1 MIDKTEY
8 EYIENISFSSRIC
21 RFLKKHYTPILLVLV
36 WLFFTLF
43 WYFDPRNNDPNLA
56 YPYSAVIQ
64 VVIGCDII
72 LLFVIAI
79 IRALVTV
86 VKTIRKRK
94 NKYSESEASITE
106 TVEPESERFK
116 RVRRDP
122 IEREPNRAK
131 RIMLR
136 TLRGLKSS
144 YQLKLFILASLILD
158 AAAYF
163 LHGGESFASDAPRVL
178 AFITFMFFAFPL
190 CVFITAILL
199 VPVVF
204 IILAFDALPIAV
216 ENVTNKILDFLK

>member
-8 EYIENISFSSRIC
+8 EYVENISFSSRIF
-21 RFLKKHYTPILLVLV
+21 RFLKKHYIPILLILV
-36 WLFFTLF
+36 WLFFTLR
-43 WYFDPRNNDPNLA
+43 WYFDPRNNDPEMS

-79 IRALVTV
+79 IRTLVTV

-106 TVEPESERFK
+106 TVEPESVRFK

-136 TLRGLKSS
+136 TLRGLKSH
-144 YQLKLFILASLILD
+144 YKLKLWILASLILD

-163 LHGGESFASDAPRVL
+163 YMGEHFASDAPRIL
-178 AFITFMFFAFPL
+178 SFITFMMVAFLP
-190 CVFITAILL
+190 CMFITAILL
-199 VPVVF
+199 APVVF
-204 IILAFDALPIAV
+204 IILSFDVLPVAV
-216 ENVTNKILDFLK
+216 EEVTNKILDFLK

>member
-8 EYIENISFSSRIC
+8 EYIENISFSSRIF
-21 RFLKKHYTPILLVLV
+21 RFLKKHYTPILLILV
-36 WLFFTLF
+36 WLFFTLL

-72 LLFVIAI
+72 LLFVIAL

-86 VKTIRKRK
+86 IKTIRKRK

-106 TVEPESERFK
+106 VEPESVRFK

-122 IEREPNRAK
+122 IDREPNRAK

-136 TLRGLKSS
+136 TLHGLKSR
-144 YQLKLFILASLILD
+144 YKLKLFILASLILD

-178 AFITFMFFAFPL
+178 AFITFMMVAFLP
-190 CVFITAILL
+190 CMFITAILL

-204 IILAFDALPIAV
+204 IILTFDVLPIAV

>member
-8 EYIENISFSSRIC
+8 EYIENISFFSRIS
-21 RFLKKHYTPILLVLV
+21 RFLKKHYIPILLILI
-36 WLFFTLF
+36 WLFFTLR

-106 TVEPESERFK
+106 TVEPESVRFK

-136 TLRGLKSS
+136 TLRWLKSH
-144 YQLKLFILASLILD
+144 YKLKLWILASLIID

-163 LHGGESFASDAPRVL
+163 YMGEPFASDAPRVL

-204 IILAFDALPIAV
+204 IILAFDVLPIAV

>member
-8 EYIENISFSSRIC
+8 EYIENISFSSRIF

-43 WYFDPRNNDPNLA
+43 WYFDQRNNDPNLA
-56 YPYSAVIQ
+56 YPYFAVIQ

-72 LLFVIAI
+72 LLFVIAL
-79 IRALVTV
+79 IRALLTV

-106 TVEPESERFK
+106 TVEPESVRFK
-116 RVRRDP
+116 RLRRDP

-136 TLRGLKSS
+136 TLRGLKSH
-144 YQLKLFILASLILD
+144 YKLKLWILASLILD

-163 LHGGESFASDAPRVL
+163 YAGESFASDAPRVL
-178 AFITFMFFAFPL
+178 AFITFMMVAILP
-190 CVFITAILL
+190 CMFITAILL
-199 VPVVF
+199 APVVF

>member
-8 EYIENISFSSRIC
+8 EYIENISFFSRIS
-21 RFLKKHYTPILLVLV
+21 RFLKKHYTPILLVLI
-36 WLFFTLF
+36 WLFFTLL
-43 WYFDPRNNDPNLA
+43 WYFDPRNNDPEMS

-79 IRALVTV
+79 IRTLVTV

-136 TLRGLKSS
+136 TLRGLKSH
-144 YQLKLFILASLILD
+144 YKLKLWILASLIID

-163 LHGGESFASDAPRVL
+163 YMDEPFASDAPRIL
-178 AFITFMFFAFPL
+178 SFITFMMVAILP
-190 CVFITAILL
+190 CMFITAILL
-199 VPVVF
+199 APVVL
-204 IILAFDALPIAV
+204 ITILFDTLPVAV

>member
-8 EYIENISFSSRIC
+8 EYIENISFSSRIF
-21 RFLKKHYTPILLVLV
+21 RFLKKHYTPILLILV
-36 WLFFTLF
+36 WLFFTLR

-86 VKTIRKRK
+86 IKTIRKRK

-106 TVEPESERFK
+106 TVEPESVRFK

-122 IEREPNRAK
+122 IDREPNRAK

-136 TLRGLKSS
+136 TLRGLKSH
-144 YQLKLFILASLILD
+144 YKLKLWIFASLILD
-158 AAAYF
+158 AAGYF
-163 LHGGESFASDAPRVL
+163 YMGESFASDAPRIL
-178 AFITFMFFAFPL
+178 SFITFMMVAILP
-190 CVFITAILL
+190 CMFITAILL
-199 VPVVF
+199 APVVF
-204 IILAFDALPIAV
+204 IILAFDVLPIAV
-216 ENVTNKILDFLK
+216 ENVTNKILDFIK

>member
-8 EYIENISFSSRIC
+8 EYVENISFSSRIF
-21 RFLKKHYTPILLVLV
+21 RFLKKHYTPILLILV
-36 WLFFTLF
+36 WLFFTLL
-43 WYFDPRNNDPNLA
+43 WYFDPRNNDPEMS

-79 IRALVTV
+79 IRTLVTV

-106 TVEPESERFK
+106 TVEPESVRFK
-116 RVRRDP
+116 RVRRDR

-136 TLRGLKSS
+136 TLRGLKSH
-144 YQLKLFILASLILD
+144 YKLKLWILASLIID

-163 LHGGESFASDAPRVL
+163 YMGEPFASDAPRVL
-178 AFITFMFFAFPL
+178 AFITFMMVAFLP
-190 CVFITAILL
+190 CMFITAILL

-204 IILAFDALPIAV
+204 IILAFDVLPIAV

>member
-8 EYIENISFSSRIC
+8 EYIEIC
-21 RFLKKHYTPILLVLV
+21 RFLKKHYTPILLILV

-106 TVEPESERFK
+106 TVEPESVRFK
-116 RVRRDP
+116 RLRRDP

-136 TLRGLKSS
+136 TLRWLKSH
-144 YQLKLFILASLILD
+144 YKLKLWILASLIID

-163 LHGGESFASDAPRVL
+163 YMGEPFASDAPRIL
-178 AFITFMFFAFPL
+178 SFITFMMVAFLP
-190 CVFITAILL
+190 CMFITAILPA
-199 VPVVF
+199 PVVL
-204 IILAFDALPIAV
+204 ITILFDTLPVAV
-216 ENVTNKILDFLK
+216 EEVTNKILDFLK

>member
-8 EYIENISFSSRIC
+8 EYIENISFFSRIS
-21 RFLKKHYTPILLVLV
+21 RFLKKHYTPILLVLI

-79 IRALVTV
+79 IRTLVTV

-106 TVEPESERFK
+106 TVEPESVRFK
-116 RVRRDP
+116 RLRRDP

-136 TLRGLKSS
+136 TLRWLKSH
-144 YQLKLFILASLILD
+144 YKLKLWILASLIID
-158 AAAYF
+158 AAGYF
-163 LHGGESFASDAPRVL
+163 YMGESFASDAPRIL
-178 AFITFMFFAFPL
+178 SFITFMMVAFLP
-190 CVFITAILL
+190 CMFITAIILA
-199 VPVVF
+199 PVVL
-204 IILAFDALPIAV
+204 ITILFDTLPVAV

>member
-1 MIDKTEY
+1 M
-8 EYIENISFSSRIC
+8 S
-21 RFLKKHYTPILLVLV
+21 
-36 WLFFTLF
+36 
-43 WYFDPRNNDPNLA
+43 

-72 LLFVIAI
+72 LLFVIAL

-106 TVEPESERFK
+106 VEPESVRFK
-116 RVRRDP
+116 REKRDP
-122 IEREPNRAK
+122 IELEPNRAK

-136 TLRGLKSS
+136 TLRWLKSH
-144 YQLKLFILASLILD
+144 YKLKLWILASLIID

-163 LHGGESFASDAPRVL
+163 YMGEPFASDAPRIL
-178 AFITFMFFAFPL
+178 SFITFMMVAILP
-190 CVFITAILL
+190 CMFITAILL
-199 VPVVF
+199 APVVF
-204 IILAFDALPIAV
+204 IILAFDVLPIAV

>member
-1 MIDKTEY
+1 M
-8 EYIENISFSSRIC
+8 
-21 RFLKKHYTPILLVLV
+21 KKHYTPILLILV
-36 WLFFTLF
+36 WLFFTLL
-43 WYFDPRNNDPNLA
+43 WYFDPRNNDPEMS

-72 LLFVIAI
+72 LLFVIAL

-106 TVEPESERFK
+106 VEPESVRFK
-116 RVRRDP
+116 REKRDP
-122 IEREPNRAK
+122 IELEPNRAK

-136 TLRGLKSS
+136 TLRWLKSH
-144 YQLKLFILASLILD
+144 YKLKLWILASLIID

-163 LHGGESFASDAPRVL
+163 YMGEPFASDAPRIL
-178 AFITFMFFAFPL
+178 SFITFMMVAILP
-190 CVFITAILL
+190 CMFITAILL
-199 VPVVF
+199 APVVF
-204 IILAFDALPIAV
+204 IILAFDVLPIAV

>member
-8 EYIENISFSSRIC
+8 EYIENISFSSRIF
-21 RFLKKHYTPILLVLV
+21 RFLKKHYTPILLILV
-36 WLFFTLF
+36 WLFFTLL

-72 LLFVIAI
+72 LLFVIAL

-86 VKTIRKRK
+86 IKTIRKRK

-106 TVEPESERFK
+106 VEPESVRFK

-122 IEREPNRAK
+122 IDREPNRAK

-136 TLRGLKSS
+136 TLHGLKSR
-144 YQLKLFILASLILD
+144 YKLKLFILASLILD
-158 AAAYF
+158 ATAYF
-163 LHGGESFASDAPRVL
+163 LHGGETFAPDAPRIL
-178 AFITFMFFAFPL
+178 AFITFMMAAFLP
-190 CVFITAILL
+190 CIFITAILL

-204 IILAFDALPIAV
+204 IILTFDALPVAV
-216 ENVTNKILDFLK
+216 EEVTNKIMDFLK

>member
-8 EYIENISFSSRIC
+8 EYIENISFSSRIS
-21 RFLKKHYTPILLVLV
+21 RFLKKHYTPILLVLI
-36 WLFFTLF
+36 WLFFTLL
-43 WYFDPRNNDPNLA
+43 WYFDPRNNDPEMS

-136 TLRGLKSS
+136 TLRWLKSH
-144 YQLKLFILASLILD
+144 YKLKLWILASLIID

-163 LHGGESFASDAPRVL
+163 YMGEPFASDAPRIL
-178 AFITFMFFAFPL
+178 SFITFMMVAILP
-190 CVFITAILL
+190 CMFITAILL
-199 VPVVF
+199 APVVF
-204 IILAFDALPIAV
+204 IILAFDVLPIAV

>member
-8 EYIENISFSSRIC
+8 EYIENISFFSRIS
-21 RFLKKHYTPILLVLV
+21 RFLKKHYTPILLILV
-36 WLFFTLF
+36 WLFFTLL
-43 WYFDPRNNDPNLA
+43 WYFDPRNNDLEMS

-79 IRALVTV
+79 IRTLVTV

-122 IEREPNRAK
+122 IDREPNRAK

-136 TLRGLKSS
+136 TLRGLKSH
-144 YQLKLFILASLILD
+144 YKLKLWILASLILD
-158 AAAYF
+158 AAGYF
-163 LHGGESFASDAPRVL
+163 YMDEPFASDAPRVL
-178 AFITFMFFAFPL
+178 AFITFMMVAILP
-190 CVFITAILL
+190 CMFITAIILS
-199 VPVVF
+199 PVVL
-204 IILAFDALPIAV
+204 ITILFDTLPVAV

>member
-8 EYIENISFSSRIC
+8 EYIENISFFSRIS
-21 RFLKKHYTPILLVLV
+21 RFLKKHYTPILLILV
-36 WLFFTLF
+36 WLFFTLL
-43 WYFDPRNNDPNLA
+43 WYFDPRNNDPEMS

-72 LLFVIAI
+72 LLFVIAL

-106 TVEPESERFK
+106 VEPESVRFK
-116 RVRRDP
+116 REKRDP
-122 IEREPNRAK
+122 IELEPNRAK

-136 TLRGLKSS
+136 TLRWLKSH
-144 YQLKLFILASLILD
+144 YKLKLWILASLIID

-163 LHGGESFASDAPRVL
+163 YMGEPFASDAPRIL
-178 AFITFMFFAFPL
+178 SFITFMMVAILP
-190 CVFITAILL
+190 CMFITAILL
-199 VPVVF
+199 APVVF
-204 IILAFDALPIAV
+204 IILAFDVLPIAV

>member
-21 RFLKKHYTPILLVLV
+21 RFLKKHYTLILLVLV

-94 NKYSESEASITE
+94 NKYSESEVSITE
-106 TVEPESERFK
+106 TVEPESVRFK

-122 IEREPNRAK
+122 IECEPNRAK

-136 TLRGLKSS
+136 TLRWLKSH
-144 YQLKLFILASLILD
+144 YKLKLWIFASLILD

-163 LHGGESFASDAPRVL
+163 YMGESFASDAPRIL
-178 AFITFMFFAFPL
+178 AFITFMMVAILP
-190 CVFITAILL
+190 CMFITAILL
-199 VPVVF
+199 APVVF
-204 IILAFDALPIAV
+204 IILAFDALPVAV

>member
-8 EYIENISFSSRIC
+8 EYVENISFSSRIF
-21 RFLKKHYTPILLVLV
+21 RFLKKHYTPILLILV
-36 WLFFTLF
+36 WLFFTLL
-43 WYFDPRNNDPNLA
+43 WYFDPRNNDPEMS

-72 LLFVIAI
+72 LLFVITI
-79 IRALVTV
+79 IRTLVTV

-106 TVEPESERFK
+106 TVEPESVRFK
-116 RVRRDP
+116 RVRRDR

-136 TLRGLKSS
+136 TLRGLKSH
-144 YQLKLFILASLILD
+144 YKLKLWILASLIID

-163 LHGGESFASDAPRVL
+163 YMGEPFASDAPRVL
-178 AFITFMFFAFPL
+178 AFITFMMVAFLP
-190 CVFITAILL
+190 CMFITAILL

-204 IILAFDALPIAV
+204 IILAFDVLPIAV

>member
-1 MIDKTEY
+1 MTDNEIEY
-8 EYIENISFSSRIC
+8 VENISFSSRIF
-21 RFLKKHYTPILLVLV
+21 RFLKKHYIPILLVLV
-36 WLFFTLF
+36 WLFFTF
-43 WYFDPRNNDPNLA
+43 RWYFDPRNDDPELV

-72 LLFVIAI
+72 LLFFIAL

-106 TVEPESERFK
+106 TVEAESVRFK
-116 RVRRDP
+116 RLRRDP

-136 TLRGLKSS
+136 ALRGLKSQ
-144 YQLKLFILASLILD
+144 YKLKLFILASLILD

-163 LHGGESFASDAPRVL
+163 LHGGESFASDAPRIL
-178 AFITFMFFAFPL
+178 SFITFMFFAFPL

-199 VPVVF
+199 APVVF
-204 IILAFDALPIAV
+204 IILGFDALPVAV
-216 ENVTNKILDFLK
+216 EEVTNKILDFLK

>member
-8 EYIENISFSSRIC
+8 EYIENISFSSKISH
-21 RFLKKHYTPILLVLV
+21 FLKKHYTPILLILV

-43 WYFDPRNNDPNLA
+43 WYFDPRNDEPELA
-56 YPYSAVIQ
+56 YPYSIVIQ
-64 VVIGCDII
+64 IVIGCDII

-106 TVEPESERFK
+106 TVEPESVRFK
-116 RVRRDP
+116 RLRRDP
-122 IEREPNRAK
+122 IDREPNRAK

-136 TLRGLKSS
+136 TLRGLKSH
-144 YQLKLFILASLILD
+144 YKLKLFILVSLIID
-158 AAAYF
+158 AVGYF
-163 LHGGESFASDAPRVL
+163 YMGEPFASDAPRIL
-178 AFITFMFFAFPL
+178 SFITFMMVAILP
-190 CVFITAILL
+190 CMFITAILL
-199 VPVVF
+199 APVVF